1 MFYSDKG
8 NVSQKENKSQKTN
21 ERDESMALIYVVED
35 DKSIQEIET
44 FALQNVGYRVE
55 GFSTAGEFYEALKSE
70 IPDIVLLDIMLPD
83 EDGLSIVK
91 KLRAREDMVLLPIIM
106 VTAKTSEIDKV
117 KGLDIGADDY
127 MTKPFGV
134 MELISRVKAMLR
146 RSAKPEE
153 KEKILK
159 LGKIVLD
166 REKHAVYVNDEP
178 CELTY
183 KEYELLKLLM
193 SNAGI
198 VTTREV
204 ILDRI
209 WGTDFEGESRT
220 LDMHIKTLRQKLKE
234 EGSLIKTV
242 RNVGYIMNETH

>member
-1 MFYSDKG
+1 M
-8 NVSQKENKSQKTN
+8 
-21 ERDESMALIYVVED
+21 RMALIYVVED

-44 FALQNVGYRVE
+44 FALTNVGYRVE
-55 GFSTAGEFYEALKSE
+55 GFGCAESFYEALNRE
-70 IPDIVLLDIMLPD
+70 LPDLILLDIMLPD
-83 EDGLSIVK
+83 EDGLAIVK
-91 KLRAREDMVLLPIIM
+91 KLRLRQDTVTIPIIM
-106 VTAKTSEIDKV
+106 VTAKTTEIDKV
-117 KGLDIGADDY
+117 KGLDMGADDY

-153 KEKILK
+153 KEKILR
-159 LGKIVLD
+159 LGNILLD
-166 REKHAVYVNDEP
+166 REKHAVSVNGAP

-193 SNAGI
+193 VNAGI

-204 ILDRI
+204 ILDRV
-209 WGTDFEGESRT
+209 WGIDFEGESRT
-220 LDMHIKTLRQKLKE
+220 LDMHIKTLRQKLRE

-242 RNVGYIMNETH
+242 RNVGYIMNADKA